1 MQDSSGEARAH
12 SPSESWQTIHSTME
26 AARSSMYLAGTTTII
41 LLWGA
46 IASLGFLS
54 QHAIATLAP
63 EFATDRPWFPGPLW
77 VALAAVGTI
86 ASAIIGHRAGRDS
99 AVGGAMRSA
108 GIRVFLFWLAVL
120 AAAFAI
126 PAAAGLWNADDA
138 DRIPSVTI
146 GIVALGHVLF
156 GVMVRPAIAV
166 VGVGLA
172 AAFYIPD
179 SLAGD
184 AAPVVTA
191 VAILMLVT
199 LCAVW
204 MRRSGAL

>member
-1 MQDSSGEARAH
+1 MKEANGGAGPN
-12 SPSESWQTIHSTME
+12 SPGESWQAIHSTME
-26 AARSSMYLAGTTTII
+26 AARSSMYLAGITTII

-63 EFATDRPWFPGPLW
+63 DFAADRPWFPGPLW
-77 VALAAVGTI
+77 GVLATAGMI
-86 ASAIIGHRAGRDS
+86 GSAIIGHRAGRES

-120 AAAFAI
+120 AAAFTI
-126 PAAAGLWNADDA
+126 PAAAGLWNADEA
-138 DRIPSVTI
+138 GRIPGVTI

-156 GVMVRPAIAV
+156 GIMVRAAIAV
-166 VGVGLA
+166 VGVGIA
-172 AAFYIPD
+172 AAYYIPD

-199 LCAVW
+199 VCAVW